1 MCRCIEQANIQ
12 LAEQDLRLVTFTPV
26 SAELSLLPQRAA
38 LQTERI
44 SRSRKVRPT
53 LSATHCPFC
62 GAKYEEA

>member
-12 LAEQDLRLVTFTPV
+12 LAEEDLRLVTFTPM
-26 SAELSLLPQRAA
+26 SGDLSMLAQRAA

-44 SRSRKVRPT
+44 SRSRKARPT
-53 LSATHCPFC
+53 LAATHCPFC